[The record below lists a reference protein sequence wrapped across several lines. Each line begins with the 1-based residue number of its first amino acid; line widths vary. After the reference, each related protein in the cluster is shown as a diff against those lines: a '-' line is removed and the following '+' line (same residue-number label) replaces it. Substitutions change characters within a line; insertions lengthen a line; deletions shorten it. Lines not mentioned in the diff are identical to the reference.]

1 MEIEFAS
8 SATTEKSGMIQAIN
22 KDTVHQI
29 CSGQVV
35 LNLATAVKELVE
47 NSLDAGA
54 TSIDVRLKEFGSEL
68 IEVTDNGCGV
78 EEHSF
83 QGLTLKHH
91 TSKLR
96 EFSDLTTV
104 ETFGF
109 RGEALSSL
117 CALSNLTIITCH
129 KGAPCGT
136 KLEFDHKGL
145 ITSCRSH
152 ARQSSE
158 LCSNL
163 LYAYCLVSIEVKITC
178 VNQNNKGGRTMV
190 VTTQGSSS
198 VRENIA
204 AVFGTKQVCS
214 KSYSIDQSTACSTR
228 CSCADE
234 SVHCATVRSIV
245 RNCHGC
251 LSQLQ
256 TILDLPTEP
265 PEDEV
270 LKELGAPPQMVED
283 KDLFQLE
290 GCVSSCAH
298 GAGRATSD
306 RQFYYINSRP
316 CEPTKVIKLVNEVYH
331 QFNKHQFPFAF
342 INLKISR
349 HNVDVNVTPD
359 KRQVFLDKEKLI
371 LATVKACLLRIY
383 EGVTSTLPL
392 DNCAKRTS
400 PPTPGGLHTMMKQW
414 GRDPATPLGR
424 GLKRSLQQT
433 PGRNRGTPKQL
444 CMSDFIKRSAVS
456 PSDSLDNIESSKSLA
471 NTSTT
476 DIEQNHTL
484 QQESSADH
492 LINSLQQE
500 TSADSIINS
509 LQQETSADS
518 IINCLQQE
526 TSADHLIN
534 GLQQET
540 RADHFINSLQQETSA
555 DSIINSLQQETS
567 TYHLINV
574 LQQETSA
581 DPIINSL
588 QQETSTYH
596 LINGLQQETSADY
609 LINSLQ
615 QETSADPII
624 NSLQQETS
632 ADPIINSLQQ
642 ETSAYP
648 IINSLQQ
655 ETSADHLINGLQQET
670 SADPIINSL
679 QQETSANHLLN
690 KLQVPY
696 SNGVKHKSYNS
707 ATKIGIRQISE
718 NTMERN
724 LLLSASRLPQT
735 AGKEHSSVAKA
746 TRSFQLVPTTIAS
759 NGHPA
764 FIEETTGNSVN
775 DESSAVES
783 CGVWL
788 TQEVES
794 IEETTGNSVN
804 DESSAVESCGV
815 WLTQEVESIEK
826 LQTDET
832 RGTHT
837 VRPVSQVSVTLDG
850 VRKLLES
857 REKRRNRWTAAPV
870 VNKFHADI
878 NPSKNTIAEQELKK
892 EISKDMFA
900 KMSIVGQFNL
910 GFIVVRLRAD
920 LFIIDQHASD
930 EKYNFEKLQRDTALR
945 NQRLVIPQK
954 LELTAVNEGILIE
967 NVEIFRNNGF
977 DFLID
982 KEAESSRRVRLT
994 AIPMSKN
1001 WHFGKEDI
1009 DELLFMLQDS
1019 PHTMCRPSRVR
1030 AMFASRACRKSIMIG
1045 TALNLSDMRRLV
1057 DHMGEMDQPWVGF
1070 IYNWDLPF
1078 LVKLSTRQTNHEALG
1093 QPQPHSRLAHTAFN
1107 HVTLGQPQPH
1117 SRLAHTAFN
1126 YVTLDQPQ
1134 LLSRLAHTAFN
1145 YETLGQAQLLSRLAH
1160 TAFNYETLGQPQPH
1174 SRLAH
1179 TAFNYET
1186 LGQPQPHS
1194 RLAHTAFNYETL
1206 GQPQPHSRLAHTAF
1220 NYETLGQPQPHSRL
1234 AHTAFNYETL
1244 GQPQPHSRLAHT
1256 AFNYET
1262 LGQPQPHSR
1271 LAHTAFNY
1279 ETLGQPQPHSRL
1291 AHTAFNYETLGQ
1303 PQPHS
1308 RLAHTAFNYET
1319 LGQPQ
1324 PHSRLAHTAFN
1335 YETLGQPQPHSR
1347 LAHTAFN
1354 YETLGQPQPHSR
1366 LAHTAFNYETLG
1378 QPQPHSRLAHTAFNY
1393 ETLGQPQPH
1402 SRLAHT
1408 AFNYE
1413 TLGQPQPHS
1422 RLAHTAFNYETL
1434 GQPQPHSRLAHTAFN
1449 YETLGQPQPHSRLA
1463 HTAFNYETLGQ
1474 PQPHSRLAHTA
1485 FNYET
1490 LGQAQPHS
1498 RLAHTAFNY
1507 DTLGQAQLLSRL
1519 ETSKKLSVFSSQLY

>member
-54 TSIDVRLKEFGSEL
+54 TSIDIRLKEFGSEL

-78 EEHSF
+78 EEHNF

-152 ARQSSE
+152 ARQVGTTVILQNLFSCLPVRQKEFHRNLRREFSKMANLLYAYCLVSTGVNQVSCVPISCMLIVWSPLESSE
-158 LCSNL
+158 LCSNRLYAYCLVPTGVKSVVFQSPVCLLSGLYWSKVSCVPISCNIVWSVLESSELRSNL
-163 LYAYCLVSIEVKITC
+163 LYAYCLVSIWSQVSCVPISCMLIVWSLLESSELCSNLLYANCLVSTGVTITC

-190 VTTQGSSS
+190 VTTEGSSS

-204 AVFGTKQVCS
+204 AVFGTK
-214 KSYSIDQSTACSTR
+214 
-228 CSCADE
+228 
-234 SVHCATVRSIV
+234 
-245 RNCHGC
+245 
-251 LSQLQ
+251 QLQ

-298 GAGRATSD
+298 GAGRAASD

-316 CEPTKVIKLVNEVYH
+316 CEPTKVIFLGLRSSAQHEATITEVIKLINEVYH
-331 QFNKHQFPFAF
+331 QFNKHQFPFVF
-342 INLKISR
+342 INLKTSR

-371 LATVKACLLRIY
+371 LATVKACLLKIY
-383 EGVTSTLPL
+383 EGVTSTLPM
-392 DNCAKRTS
+392 DNCANETS
-400 PPTPGGLHTMMKQW
+400 PPTPGGLHTMLKQW
-414 GRDPATPLGR
+414 GRDPGTPLGR
-424 GLKRSLQQT
+424 GLKRALQQT

-444 CMSDFIKRSAVS
+444 CMSDFIKRSSVS
-456 PSDSLDNIESSKSLA
+456 PSDSLE
-471 NTSTT
+471 NTSNT
-476 DIEQNHTL
+476 DIEENHTL

-500 TSADSIINS
+500 SSAD
-509 LQQETSADS
+509 
-518 IINCLQQE
+518 
-526 TSADHLIN
+526 
-534 GLQQET
+534 
-540 RADHFINSLQQETSA
+540 
-555 DSIINSLQQETS
+555 
-567 TYHLINV
+567 
-574 LQQETSA
+574 
-581 DPIINSL
+581 
-588 QQETSTYH
+588 
-596 LINGLQQETSADY
+596 
-609 LINSLQ
+609 
-615 QETSADPII
+615 
-624 NSLQQETS
+624 
-632 ADPIINSLQQ
+632 
-642 ETSAYP
+642 P

-670 SADPIINSL
+670 SAAPIINSSQQETSAAPIINILQQETRVYPIINSL

-696 SNGVKHKSYNS
+696 SNGVKHNSYNS
-707 ATKIGIRQISE
+707 ATKIGMRQISE
-718 NTMERN
+718 TTMERN
-724 LLLSASRLPQT
+724 LRLSEFRLPQT

-746 TRSFQLVPTTIAS
+746 TCSFQLVPTTIAS
-759 NGHPA
+759 SDDPA
-764 FIEETTGNSVN
+764 FIEEATGSSVN

-783 CGVWL
+783 CG
-788 TQEVES
+788 
-794 IEETTGNSVN
+794 
-804 DESSAVESCGV
+804 AV
-815 WLTQEVESIEK
+815 LPQEVESIEK

-832 RGTHT
+832 RETHT
-837 VRPVSQVSVTLDG
+837 VRPLSQVSMTLDN
-850 VRKLLES
+850 VRRLLES

-930 EKYNFEKLQRDTALR
+930 EKYNFEKLQRETALR

-967 NVEIFRNNGF
+967 NVEIFHNNGF

-982 KEAESSRRVRLT
+982 KEGKVSRTESSKRVQLT

-1009 DELLFMLQDS
+1009 DELLFMLQWGFIVRAVLNQTWWCPQDS

-1030 AMFASRACRKSIMIG
+1030 AMFASRACRKSVMIG

-1078 LVKLSTRQTNHEALG
+1078 LVSSELSLGSDAWQELSARQTNHEALG

-1107 HVTLGQPQPH
+1107 YQTLGQPQPLSRLAHTAFNYQTLGQPQPH

-1126 YVTLDQPQ
+1126 YQTRGQPQ
-1134 LLSRLAHTAFN
+1134 PHSRLAHTAFN
-1145 YETLGQAQLLSRLAH
+1145 YQ
-1160 TAFNYETLGQPQPH
+1160 TLGQPQPH

-1179 TAFNYET
+1179 TAFNYQTRGQPQPLSRLAHTAFNYQT
-1186 LGQPQPHS
+1186 LGQPQPLS
-1194 RLAHTAFNYETL
+1194 RLAHTAFNYEAR
-1206 GQPQPHSRLAHTAF
+1206 GQPQPLSRLAHTAF
-1220 NYETLGQPQPHSRL
+1220 NYEALGQPQLHS
-1234 AHTAFNYETL
+1234 
-1244 GQPQPHSRLAHT
+1244 
-1256 AFNYET
+1256 
-1262 LGQPQPHSR
+1262 
-1271 LAHTAFNY
+1271 
-1279 ETLGQPQPHSRL
+1279 
-1291 AHTAFNYETLGQ
+1291 
-1303 PQPHS
+1303 
-1308 RLAHTAFNYET
+1308 
-1319 LGQPQ
+1319 
-1324 PHSRLAHTAFN
+1324 
-1335 YETLGQPQPHSR
+1335 
-1347 LAHTAFN
+1347 
-1354 YETLGQPQPHSR
+1354 
-1366 LAHTAFNYETLG
+1366 
-1378 QPQPHSRLAHTAFNY
+1378 
-1393 ETLGQPQPH
+1393 
-1402 SRLAHT
+1402 
-1408 AFNYE
+1408 
-1413 TLGQPQPHS
+1413 
-1422 RLAHTAFNYETL
+1422 
-1434 GQPQPHSRLAHTAFN
+1434 
-1449 YETLGQPQPHSRLA
+1449 
-1463 HTAFNYETLGQ
+1463 
-1474 PQPHSRLAHTA
+1474 
-1485 FNYET
+1485 
-1490 LGQAQPHS
+1490 
-1498 RLAHTAFNY
+1498 
-1507 DTLGQAQLLSRL
+1507 
-1519 ETSKKLSVFSSQLY
+1519 

>member
-78 EEHSF
+78 EEHNF

-152 ARQSSE
+152 ARQVGTTVILQNLFSCLPVRQKEFHRNLRREFSKMA
-158 LCSNL
+158 NL
-163 LYAYCLVSIEVKITC
+163 LYAYCLVSTGVKITC

-204 AVFGTKQVCS
+204 AVFGTK
-214 KSYSIDQSTACSTR
+214 
-228 CSCADE
+228 
-234 SVHCATVRSIV
+234 
-245 RNCHGC
+245 
-251 LSQLQ
+251 QLQ

-342 INLKISR
+342 INLKTSR

-392 DNCAKRTS
+392 DNCANRTS

-424 GLKRSLQQT
+424 GLKRALQQT

-456 PSDSLDNIESSKSLA
+456 PSDSLDNLESSKSLA
-471 NTSTT
+471 DISTT
-476 DIEQNHTL
+476 DVEENHTL

-492 LINSLQQE
+492 LIN
-500 TSADSIINS
+500 
-509 LQQETSADS
+509 
-518 IINCLQQE
+518 
-526 TSADHLIN
+526 
-534 GLQQET
+534 GL
-540 RADHFINSLQQETSA
+540 L
-555 DSIINSLQQETS
+555 
-567 TYHLINV
+567 
-574 LQQETSA
+574 
-581 DPIINSL
+581 
-588 QQETSTYH
+588 
-596 LINGLQQETSADY
+596 
-609 LINSLQ
+609 
-615 QETSADPII
+615 
-624 NSLQQETS
+624 
-632 ADPIINSLQQ
+632 
-642 ETSAYP
+642 
-648 IINSLQQ
+648 Q

-670 SADPIINSL
+670 SADFIINSLQQETSADHLINGLLQETSADHLINGLQQETSAVHLINSLPQETSADHLINDL

-718 NTMERN
+718 TTMSE
-724 LLLSASRLPQT
+724 SRLPQT

-759 NGHPA
+759 NGDPA
-764 FIEETTGNSVN
+764 FIEEATSNSVN
-775 DESSAVES
+775 DESS
-783 CGVWL
+783 GVK
-788 TQEVES
+788 
-794 IEETTGNSVN
+794 
-804 DESSAVESCGV
+804 SCGV

-850 VRKLLES
+850 VRRLLES
-857 REKRRNRWTAAPV
+857 RENRRNRWTAAPV

-954 LELTAVNEGILIE
+954 LELTAVNEGILVE

-982 KEAESSRRVRLT
+982 KEAESSRRVQLT

-1030 AMFASRACRKSIMIG
+1030 AMFASRACRKSVMIG
-1045 TALNLSDMRRLV
+1045 MALNLSDMRRLV

-1078 LVKLSTRQTNHEALG
+1078 LTNHEALG

-1107 HVTLGQPQPH
+1107 YEALGQPQPHSRVAHTAFNHEALGQVQPH

-1126 YVTLDQPQ
+1126 YVTLGQARPHSRLAHTVFNYVTLGQPRTHSRLAHTAFNYVTLGQ
-1134 LLSRLAHTAFN
+1134 ARPHSRLAHTAFNYVTLGQARPLSRLAHTVFNYVTLGQPRPHSRLAHTAFNYVTLGQAQPLSRLAHTAFN

-1160 TAFNYETLGQPQPH
+1160 TAFNYVTLGQAQPHSRLAHTAFNYETLGQAQLLSRLAHTAFNYVTLGQAQPHSRLAHTAFNYETLGQAQLLSRLAHTAFNYVTLGQAQPHSRLAHTAFNYETLGQAQLLSRLAHTAFNYVTLGQAQPHSRLAHTAFNYETLGQAQLLSRLAHTAFNYVTLGQAQPH

-1194 RLAHTAFNYETL
+1194 RLAHTAFNYV
-1206 GQPQPHSRLAHTAF
+1206 
-1220 NYETLGQPQPHSRL
+1220 
-1234 AHTAFNYETL
+1234 
-1244 GQPQPHSRLAHT
+1244 
-1256 AFNYET
+1256 
-1262 LGQPQPHSR
+1262 
-1271 LAHTAFNY
+1271 
-1279 ETLGQPQPHSRL
+1279 
-1291 AHTAFNYETLGQ
+1291 
-1303 PQPHS
+1303 
-1308 RLAHTAFNYET
+1308 
-1319 LGQPQ
+1319 
-1324 PHSRLAHTAFN
+1324 
-1335 YETLGQPQPHSR
+1335 
-1347 LAHTAFN
+1347 
-1354 YETLGQPQPHSR
+1354 
-1366 LAHTAFNYETLG
+1366 
-1378 QPQPHSRLAHTAFNY
+1378 
-1393 ETLGQPQPH
+1393 
-1402 SRLAHT
+1402 
-1408 AFNYE
+1408 
-1413 TLGQPQPHS
+1413 
-1422 RLAHTAFNYETL
+1422 
-1434 GQPQPHSRLAHTAFN
+1434 
-1449 YETLGQPQPHSRLA
+1449 
-1463 HTAFNYETLGQ
+1463 
-1474 PQPHSRLAHTA
+1474 
-1485 FNYET
+1485 T
-1490 LGQAQPHS
+1490 LGQAQP
-1498 RLAHTAFNY
+1498 LP
-1507 DTLGQAQLLSRL
+1507 RL
-1519 ETSKKLSVFSSQLY
+1519 ETSKKLSVFTSQLY

>member
-1 MEIEFAS
+1 MLILWSLLES
-8 SATTEKSGMIQAIN
+8 R
-22 KDTVHQI
+22 
-29 CSGQVV
+29 
-35 LNLATAVKELVE
+35 ELY
-47 NSLDAGA
+47 
-54 TSIDVRLKEFGSEL
+54 
-68 IEVTDNGCGV
+68 
-78 EEHSF
+78 
-83 QGLTLKHH
+83 
-91 TSKLR
+91 
-96 EFSDLTTV
+96 
-104 ETFGF
+104 
-109 RGEALSSL
+109 
-117 CALSNLTIITCH
+117 
-129 KGAPCGT
+129 P
-136 KLEFDHKGL
+136 
-145 ITSCRSH
+145 
-152 ARQSSE
+152 
-158 LCSNL
+158 NL
-163 LYAYCLVSIEVKITC
+163 LYAYSLVSIGVKGVVSQSPVCLFSGLYWSQGSCIPISCKRTVWSLLESTYCLVFTEVMITC

-204 AVFGTKQVCS
+204 AVFGTKQ
-214 KSYSIDQSTACSTR
+214 
-228 CSCADE
+228 
-234 SVHCATVRSIV
+234 
-245 RNCHGC
+245 
-251 LSQLQ
+251 LQ
-256 TILDLPTEP
+256 TILDLPAEP

-270 LKELGAPPQMVED
+270 LKELGAPPQMVVD

-342 INLKISR
+342 INLKTSR

-392 DNCAKRTS
+392 DNCANRTS

-424 GLKRSLQQT
+424 GLKRALQQT

-456 PSDSLDNIESSKSLA
+456 ASDSLDNIESSKSLA

-509 LQQETSADS
+509 LQQETSTYHLINGLQQETSADYLINSLQQETSADS
-518 IINCLQQE
+518 IINSLQQETSADSIINSLQQETSADSIINSLQQETSADSIINSLQQETSADSIINSLQQETSADSIINSLQQETSADSIINSLQQETSADSIINSLQQETSADSIINSLQQETSADSIINSLQQETSADSIINSLQQE

-540 RADHFINSLQQETSA
+540 SADHFINSLQQETSA

-567 TYHLINV
+567 TYHLIN
-574 LQQETSA
+574 
-581 DPIINSL
+581 
-588 QQETSTYH
+588 
-596 LINGLQQETSADY
+596 QETSADY
-609 LINSLQ
+609 L
-615 QETSADPII
+615 I

-655 ETSADHLINGLQQET
+655 ETSADLLINGLQQET

-718 NTMERN
+718 TTMEHN

-759 NGHPA
+759 NGEPA
-764 FIEETTGNSVN
+764 FIEEATGNSVN

-794 IEETTGNSVN
+794 IKETTGNSVN
-804 DESSAVESCGV
+804 DESWGVESCGV

-982 KEAESSRRVRLT
+982 KEAESSRRVQLT

-1030 AMFASRACRKSIMIG
+1030 AMFASRACRKSVMIG

-1078 LVKLSTRQTNHEALG
+1078 LTNHEA
-1093 QPQPHSRLAHTAFN
+1093 
-1107 HVTLGQPQPH
+1107 
-1117 SRLAHTAFN
+1117 
-1126 YVTLDQPQ
+1126 
-1134 LLSRLAHTAFN
+1134 
-1145 YETLGQAQLLSRLAH
+1145 
-1160 TAFNYETLGQPQPH
+1160 LGQPQPH

-1449 YETLGQPQPHSRLA
+1449 Y
-1463 HTAFNYETLGQ
+1463 
-1474 PQPHSRLAHTA
+1474 
-1485 FNYET
+1485 
-1490 LGQAQPHS
+1490 
-1498 RLAHTAFNY
+1498 